1 MENRP
6 NDFDKQELLR
16 HLSTVPAQTILRHLQ
31 EDTILEIAT
40 KCFEDKME
48 ESNMRQYS
56 ESQSAL
62 HYMELQR
69 ALPQKKSNSKQVG
82 DRAKRP
88 LNAFIAFR
96 SYYVK
101 LFPESQQKAA
111 SGFLTTLWSK
121 DPFRNRWAMIA
132 KVYSFVRDEMGK
144 AKAPL
149 SSFLMAA
156 CPAMDILPPDEYLRV
171 LGWAVEDSENG
182 TKKLVQKEELRMP
195 KETTKPCPDSE
206 LELFQGMIELG
217 YMPDENILLLEAL
230 LAQDNRSNLT
240 STISIASRASVETN
254 QDRLPQNIAESAL
267 TSEQKVFATQAE
279 VPIYTP
285 SLEASTPCC
294 ETPRFFEETTTPSTC
309 TSIPTPPPQPA
320 ALLPSI
326 STPSHSSGM
335 LSAVPVSTAEPTP
348 GPVAESYFRPYYYN
362 LVTDDYLACSP
373 ASSLSGNDGLITYP
387 TSHPGYTGTDSLPAV
402 LSLEGVADHQA
413 FNIDCPWDI
422 DAVLSQCPQPLSTDR
437 LFVHSSGPEYDP
449 HEDFH
454 YTF

>member
-1 MENRP
+1 
-6 NDFDKQELLR
+6 
-16 HLSTVPAQTILRHLQ
+16 
-31 EDTILEIAT
+31 
-40 KCFEDKME
+40 
-48 ESNMRQYS
+48 
-56 ESQSAL
+56 
-62 HYMELQR
+62 
-69 ALPQKKSNSKQVG
+69 
-82 DRAKRP
+82 
-88 LNAFIAFR
+88 
-96 SYYVK
+96 
-101 LFPESQQKAA
+101 
-111 SGFLTTLWSK
+111 
-121 DPFRNRWAMIA
+121 MIA

-182 TKKLVQKEELRMP
+182 TKKLVQKEELRVP

-267 TSEQKVFATQAE
+267 TLEQKVFATQAE

-294 ETPRFFEETTTPSTC
+294 ETPRFLEETTTPSTC

-348 GPVAESYFRPYYYN
+348 GPIAESYFQPYYYN
-362 LVTDDYLACSP
+362 LVTNDSLACSP

-437 LFVHSSGPEYDP
+437 REYWPIADVLCL
-449 HEDFH
+449 
-454 YTF
+454 TC